1 MGEVREVKVVPYDFN
16 WPILF
21 SEEAES
27 LEQILVDEV
36 IAIHHIGSTSIPYMF
51 AKPIIDVLVEVKDI
65 QKIDSYNEQLTNNG
79 YIPKGENGI
88 PGRRYLIK
96 GTLLHRSHH
105 IHMFQTG
112 DQEIER
118 HLTFR
123 DYLKTHPVEAN
134 QYAVLK
140 QTLAQQYPTNIEEYI
155 KGKHDLIQE
164 IDQRAKAWKEA
175 CRGTI

>member
-1 MGEVREVKVVPYDFN
+1 
-16 WPILF
+16 
-21 SEEAES
+21 
-27 LEQILVDEV
+27 
-36 IAIHHIGSTSIPYMF
+36 
-51 AKPIIDVLVEVKDI
+51 
-65 QKIDSYNEQLTNNG
+65 
-79 YIPKGENGI
+79 
-88 PGRRYLIK
+88 
-96 GTLLHRSHH
+96 
-105 IHMFQTG
+105 MFQTG
-112 DQEIER
+112 NQEIER